1 MIWDRRT
8 ASLAFVVCSTVYD
21 PITVSARISPFSHH
35 TKRHSIRATSRS
47 TEPAPAQSQLISRT
61 LSSSY
66 MPSEPTTV
74 STEASSPVL
83 SEIHTANLQHGLR
96 DDHEPGTRLLPLEG
110 ERVDPRCV
118 VDETDASTTSS
129 TDSDKTMETPLRRLR
144 TETSSLRTRSSVARI
159 AEYENAL
166 KASPKKGNEGP
177 RFKVVEK
184 KHLRSRD
191 ESLSI
196 AAFPN
201 GRLSD
206 GSVFISKLVRTN

>member
-1 MIWDRRT
+1 M
-8 ASLAFVVCSTVYD
+8 L
-21 PITVSARISPFSHH
+21 
-35 TKRHSIRATSRS
+35 
-47 TEPAPAQSQLISRT
+47 
-61 LSSSY
+61 
-66 MPSEPTTV
+66 SEPTAV

-83 SEIHTANLQHGLR
+83 SEIHTPNLQHGLR
-96 DDHEPGTRLLPLEG
+96 DDYEPGTRLLPLEG

-144 TETSSLRTRSSVARI
+144 TETSLRTRSSVARI

-166 KASPKKGNEGP
+166 KASPKKGDEGP

-196 AAFPN
+196 ATFPN

-206 GSVFISKLVRTN
+206 GLVFISKLVRTN